1 MIVKEVEEAQ
11 AMGLYILLH
20 SLIRHYNLKL
30 CSAFG
35 LSFSFHTRNAGHAP
49 RSLASLKQHFNQHHH
64 FLAGVLAM
72 SIAIGHGEQEREL
85 LSLLQDAS
93 QPIPPSI
100 HIHDTANGQ
109 AVLEKVIRQIDAN
122 LLEID
127 PLLCPTPQLLFNR
140 IYKGFATNATSS
152 DLSPKGIFGDGSTDA
167 MLHAIRAQIQK
178 YQESSPGKQQRFI
191 ILLKRADRMRDLWP
205 EEISN
210 VLFSMAKNFSMQGSL
225 CLITISH
232 LAISHF
238 RASKGPGTHATP
250 PDSIVIRCGRL
261 PKEEVLEYLDDDF
274 DQLVSQSTLTTVT
287 KDQLRTLF
295 DTYTSLAYDA
305 FAAEIRDLQ
314 EIRLLTC
321 CVWHPFIRPV
331 LRGVMPASQLHSL
344 LVRSSSLFRYALE
357 QLHTRRMSPL
367 EWIENSIKQVD
378 GIGAQNRLQISQDI
392 GKSDFSTL
400 QARSLLTSLV
410 LLAAFLAS
418 YNPARLD
425 VRYFV
430 RDESAIIINS
440 LKSTDGG
447 NPKKRKRGGALRKAN
462 TKRKMGK
469 RSGAMNRSEET
480 LLSRQELLGPRT
492 FTLDRMLNIVQALA
506 IEVAPDLN
514 SSFLGRRKGDVIAL
528 QDCQDEWEVRSKG
541 NAVLQTFNDL
551 IKMGLIVRT
560 SAIERID
567 VVTTFRV
574 NTGREMAIAMAKNVH
589 LNIEEWIYG

>member
-1 MIVKEVEEAQ
+1 MSVAVGYAEQQGK
-11 AMGLYILLH
+11 LL
-20 SLIRHYNLKL
+20 N
-30 CSAFG
+30 
-35 LSFSFHTRNAGHAP
+35 
-49 RSLASLKQHFNQHHH
+49 
-64 FLAGVLAM
+64 
-72 SIAIGHGEQEREL
+72 
-85 LSLLQDAS
+85 LLQDVN
-93 QPIPPSI
+93 QPIPSSI

-109 AVLEKVIRQIDAN
+109 AVVEKVIRQIDAN

-127 PLLCPTPQLLFNR
+127 PLLCPNPQLLFTR
-140 IYKGFATNATSS
+140 IYNGFATNATSS
-152 DLSPKGIFGDGSTDA
+152 DISLKGVFGDGSIDA

-178 YQESSPGKQQRFI
+178 YQESSPDKQQRFI

-210 VLFSMAKNFSMQGSL
+210 VLFGMAKSFSMQGSF
-225 CLITISH
+225 CLMTISH
-232 LAISHF
+232 LGISHF

-250 PDSIVIRCGRL
+250 PDSIVIRFGRL

-274 DQLVSQSTLTTVT
+274 DELVSQSISTTIS
-287 KDQLRTLF
+287 KDQFRTLF
-295 DTYTSLAYDA
+295 DTYISLAYDA

-331 LRGVMPASQLHSL
+331 LKGIMSASQLHPL

-357 QLHTRRMSPL
+357 QLHTRRMNPL
-367 EWIENSIKQVD
+367 EWIESSIKHVD
-378 GIGAQNRLQISQDI
+378 GIGAQNRLQISHDT
-392 GKSDFSTL
+392 GKSVFSTL
-400 QARSLLTSLV
+400 QSRSLLTSLV

-440 LKSTDGG
+440 IKSTEGKS
-447 NPKKRKRGGALRKAN
+447 PKKRKRGGALRKLN
-462 TKRKMGK
+462 NKRKLGK

-480 LLSRQELLGPRT
+480 LLSRQELLGPRS
-492 FTLDRMLNIVQALA
+492 FTLDRMLNIIQALA
-506 IEVAPDLN
+506 IEVVPDLHLTL
-514 SSFLGRRKGDVIAL
+514 FGKRKGDVVAL
-528 QDCQDEWEVRSKG
+528 QDCQDEWEIKSKG
-541 NAVLQTFNDL
+541 NAVMETFHDL

-574 NTGREMAIAMAKNVH
+574 NTGREMAIAMAKNVN

>member
-1 MIVKEVEEAQ
+1 M
-11 AMGLYILLH
+11 
-20 SLIRHYNLKL
+20 
-30 CSAFG
+30 
-35 LSFSFHTRNAGHAP
+35 T
-49 RSLASLKQHFNQHHH
+49 
-64 FLAGVLAM
+64 
-72 SIAIGHGEQEREL
+72 IAIGHAEQTKQL
-85 LSLLQDAS
+85 QNLLQDVR
-93 QPIPPSI
+93 QPIPSSI
-100 HIHDTANGQ
+100 HVHDTANGQ
-109 AVLEKVIRQIDAN
+109 AVLENVIRQIDAN

-127 PLLCPTPQLLFNR
+127 PLLCPTPHLLFTKIHN
-140 IYKGFATNATSS
+140 GFATNASSS
-152 DLSPKGIFGDGSTDA
+152 DISNKGIFGDGSTDA
-167 MLHAIRAQIQK
+167 MLHAIRAQLQK
-178 YQESSPGKQQRFI
+178 HKESATSKQQRFI
-191 ILLKRADRMRDLWP
+191 ILLKRADRMRDIWP

-210 VLFSMAKNFSMQGSL
+210 VLFGMAKIFSMQGNL

-238 RASKGPGTHATP
+238 RPSKGPGTHATP

-261 PKEEVLEYLDDDF
+261 SKEEVLDYLDSDF
-274 DQLVSQSTLTTVT
+274 DQLVSQFDSAIVA

-295 DTYTSLAYDA
+295 DTFTSLAYDA

-331 LRGVMPASQLHSL
+331 LKGVVPASGLHSL
-344 LVRSSSLFRYALE
+344 LIRSSSLFRHALE
-357 QLHTRRMSPL
+357 QLHTRRMNPV
-367 EWIENSIKQVD
+367 EWIESSIKQVD
-378 GIGAQNRLQISQDI
+378 GIGAQNRLQMSQDAD
-392 GKSDFSTL
+392 KSVYSTL
-400 QARSLLTSLV
+400 QSRSLLSSLV

-430 RDESAIIINS
+430 RDESAITVNS
-440 LKSTDGG
+440 LKTTDGKS
-447 NPKKRKRGGALRKAN
+447 PRKRKRGGALRKLN
-462 TKRKMGK
+462 TKKKLGK
-469 RSGAMNRSEET
+469 RSGAMNRAEET
-480 LLSRQELLGPRT
+480 LLSRQELLGPRS

-506 IEVAPDLN
+506 IEIAPDLR
-514 SSFLGRRKGDVIAL
+514 SSIFGRRKGDDGSMDVVAL

-541 NAVLQTFNDL
+541 SAVLETFNDL

>member
-1 MIVKEVEEAQ
+1 
-11 AMGLYILLH
+11 
-20 SLIRHYNLKL
+20 
-30 CSAFG
+30 
-35 LSFSFHTRNAGHAP
+35 
-49 RSLASLKQHFNQHHH
+49 
-64 FLAGVLAM
+64 M

-85 LSLLQDAS
+85 LYLLQDAS
-93 QPIPPSI
+93 QPIPSSI

-109 AVLEKVIRQIDAN
+109 AVLEKVIGQIDAN

-152 DLSPKGIFGDGSTDA
+152 DLSSKGVFGDGSTDA
-167 MLHAIRAQIQK
+167 MLHAIRAQLQK
-178 YQESSPGKQQRFI
+178 YQESAPGSKQQRFI
-191 ILLKRADRMRDLWP
+191 IILKRADRMRDLWP

-210 VLFSMAKNFSMQGSL
+210 VLFSMAKTFSMQGSF

-261 PKEEVLEYLDDDF
+261 PKEEVLEYLDGDF
-274 DQLVSQSTLTTVT
+274 DQLVSQSTSTTVA

-305 FAAEIRDLQ
+305 FAAEIRDLH

-331 LRGVMPASQLHSL
+331 LNGVMPASQLHSL

-357 QLHTRRMSPL
+357 QLHTRRMNPL
-367 EWIENSIKQVD
+367 EWIESSIKQVD
-378 GIGAQNRLQISQDI
+378 EIGAQNRLQISQDF
-392 GKSDFSTL
+392 GKSNYSTL
-400 QARSLLTSLV
+400 QSRSLLTSLV
-410 LLAAFLAS
+410 VLAAFLAS

-440 LKSTDGG
+440 FKSTDGKS
-447 NPKKRKRGGALRKAN
+447 PRKRKRGGAFRKTN
-462 TKRKMGK
+462 TKRKLGK

-480 LLSRQELLGPRT
+480 LLSRQELLGPRS

-506 IEVAPDLN
+506 VEVAPDLH
-514 SSFLGRRKGDVIAL
+514 SSSSGRRKGDVVAL

-541 NAVLQTFNDL
+541 NAVLETFNDL